1 MKVFVLPKSAQEVL
15 RLLSSST
22 YTPQEIH
29 EITDIPP
36 RTIRFSINLLKK
48 KGLIIEKKSFK
59 DMRKRYCTG
68 GNKPKIT
75 EKDKDL
81 TVKKSENNKGE
92 N

>member
-1 MKVFVLPKSAQEVL
+1 MFVLPKSAREVL

-29 EITDIPP
+29 EITGIPP
-36 RTIRFSINLLKK
+36 RTIRFAINLLKN

-68 GNKPKIT
+68 GKN
-75 EKDKDL
+75 DS
-81 TVKKSENNKGE
+81 V
-92 N
+92 